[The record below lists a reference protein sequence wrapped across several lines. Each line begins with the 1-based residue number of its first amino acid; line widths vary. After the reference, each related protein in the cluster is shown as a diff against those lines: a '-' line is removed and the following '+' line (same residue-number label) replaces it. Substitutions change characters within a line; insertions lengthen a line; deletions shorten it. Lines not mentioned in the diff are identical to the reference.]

1 MTYMPVPTRD
11 PGDGATDPASTG
23 TFTTRETDGAHRT
36 DGPVGAVGTVGP
48 GGHRQDTDRWM
59 DAAPTDG
66 PGGRRMSV
74 FTPALEIP
82 RRFRRFVSTTPG
94 LLTVVSVILVLA
106 ILAAGGAMAAQS
118 SNQQG
123 DLNTLVNRTEPV
135 SFAAQELY
143 NSLSVADSV
152 ATTGFV
158 EDASGS
164 ADTNPSYR
172 EAVDSA
178 SRAIIRAAS
187 GIDDPATREMA
198 LILEIQEKLPIYTSL
213 ITEAGVNN
221 RQGHPVGAAYVTQ
234 ASTMMQDEILPA
246 AGELYS
252 NTSSEVGEQQLALT
266 RPGWFAL
273 SGLVAAV
280 VLLAVAQFWLAA
292 NTNRRVNAGYATA
305 TVLMTVALLWAS
317 GSALTTWTDGS
328 RGLDGTAQPLET
340 LTSLRITVQQTRTT
354 EALGLVEREYS
365 DATQND
371 FSEQVTRI
379 DSQLETLRTIVGDR
393 GVLDEARENL
403 RAWDT
408 SHAEM
413 LAYVQQGDYP
423 AAIGATIGEEDVHP
437 YQKLDE
443 NLRSLINETR
453 DQLRTYLA
461 DSRVSA
467 QQVSALV
474 ILLSLVSALCIVYG
488 TRPRL
493 QEYL

>member
-1 MTYMPVPTRD
+1 MPVPTRD
-11 PGDGATDPASTG
+11 PSDGAADPASTG
-23 TFTTRETDGAHRT
+23 TFTTLDTDPSATT
-36 DGPVGAVGTVGP
+36 DSPIGP
-48 GGHRQDTDRWM
+48 GGRRQDTDRWM
-59 DAAPTDG
+59 DDAPTDG
-66 PGGRRMSV
+66 PGSRRLSV

-118 SNQQG
+118 SKQQG

-158 EDASGS
+158 EDAAGG
-164 ADTNPSYR
+164 ADTDSSYR
-172 EAVDSA
+172 EAVDIA
-178 SRAIIRAAS
+178 SRAIIRAAN
-187 GIDDPATREMA
+187 GIDDPSTREMA
-198 LILEIQEKLPIYTSL
+198 LILEIQEKLPMYTSL

-266 RPGWFAL
+266 KPGWFAL

-280 VLLAVAQFWLAA
+280 VLLVIAQFWLAA
-292 NTNRRVNAGYATA
+292 HTNRRINGGYATA

-317 GSALTTWTDGS
+317 GSALTTWTDGT

-340 LTSLRITVQQTRTT
+340 LTSLRINVQQTRTT
-354 EALGLVEREYS
+354 EALSLVEREYS
-365 DATQND
+365 DDTQND
-371 FSEQVTRI
+371 FSDQVTRI
-379 DSQLETLRTIVGDR
+379 DSELETLRSTVGDR
-393 GVLDEARENL
+393 GVLDDARENL
-403 RAWDT
+403 RAWDNA
-408 SHAEM
+408 HAEM
-413 LAYVQQGDYP
+413 LAYVQQGNYS
-423 AAIGATIGEEDVHP
+423 AAIGATIGESDLHP

-443 NLRSLINETR
+443 NLRSLIDDTR
-453 DQLRTYLA
+453 EQLRTYLA

-474 ILLSLVSALCIVYG
+474 ILLGVISALCIVYG

>member
-1 MTYMPVPTRD
+1 MPVPTRD
-11 PGDGATDPASTG
+11 SSDGAADPASTG
-23 TFTTRETDGAHRT
+23 TFTTPDTESSATT
-36 DGPVGAVGTVGP
+36 ESTVGP
-48 GGHRQDTDRWM
+48 GGRRQDTDRWM
-59 DAAPTDG
+59 DDAPTDG
-66 PGGRRMSV
+66 TGSRRLSV

-118 SNQQG
+118 SKQQG

-158 EDASGS
+158 EDGAGG
-164 ADTNPSYR
+164 ADTDSSYR
-172 EAVDSA
+172 EAVDIA
-178 SRAIIRAAS
+178 SRAIIRAAN
-187 GIDDPATREMA
+187 GIDDPSTREMA

-252 NTSSEVGEQQLALT
+252 NTSSEVAEQQLALT
-266 RPGWFAL
+266 KPGWFAL

-280 VLLAVAQFWLAA
+280 VLLVIAQFWLAA
-292 NTNRRVNAGYATA
+292 HTNRRINGGYATA

-317 GSALTTWTDGS
+317 GSALTTWTDGT

-340 LTSLRITVQQTRTT
+340 LTSLRINVQQTRTT
-354 EALGLVEREYS
+354 EALSLVEREYS
-365 DATQND
+365 DDTQND
-371 FSEQVTRI
+371 FSDQVTRI
-379 DSQLETLRTIVGDR
+379 DSELETLRSTVGDR
-393 GVLDEARENL
+393 DVLDDARENL
-403 RAWDT
+403 RAWDNA
-408 SHAEM
+408 HAEM
-413 LAYVQQGDYP
+413 LVYVQQGDYS
-423 AAIGATIGEEDVHP
+423 AAIGATIGDSDLHP
-437 YQKLDE
+437 YQRLDE
-443 NLRSLINETR
+443 NLRSLIDDTR
-453 DQLRTYLA
+453 EQLRTYLA

-474 ILLSLVSALCIVYG
+474 ILLGVISALCIVYG

>member
-1 MTYMPVPTRD
+1 MPVPTRD
-11 PGDGATDPASTG
+11 SRDGAADPASTG
-23 TFTTRETDGAHRT
+23 TFTTPDTEATSADTGASSI
-36 DGPVGAVGTVGP
+36 GP
-48 GGHRQDTDRWM
+48 GGRRQDTDRWM
-59 DAAPTDG
+59 DDSPTDG
-66 PGGRRMSV
+66 AGSRRLSV
-74 FTPALEIP
+74 FTPALEVP

-118 SNQQG
+118 STQQG

-158 EDASGS
+158 EDAAGG
-164 ADTNPSYR
+164 ADTDPSYR
-172 EAVDSA
+172 EAVDIA
-178 SRAIIRAAS
+178 SRAIVRAAN
-187 GIDDPATREMA
+187 GIDDPSTREMA

-221 RQGHPVGAAYVTQ
+221 RQGNPVGAAYVTQ

-266 RPGWFAL
+266 KPGWFAL

-280 VLLAVAQFWLAA
+280 VLLVIAQFWLAA
-292 NTNRRVNAGYATA
+292 HTNRRINGGYATA

-317 GSALTTWTDGS
+317 GSALTTWTDGT

-340 LTSLRITVQQTRTT
+340 LTSLRITVQQARTT
-354 EALGLVEREYS
+354 EALSLVEREYS

-371 FSEQVTRI
+371 FSGQVSRI
-379 DSQLETLRTIVGDR
+379 DRDLETLRTTVGDR

-403 RAWDT
+403 RAWDNA
-408 SHAEM
+408 HAEM
-413 LAYVQQGDYP
+413 LAYVQQGDYS
-423 AAIGATIGEEDVHP
+423 AAIGATIGDSDLHP
-437 YQKLDE
+437 YQRLDG
-443 NLRSLINETR
+443 NLRSLIDDTR
-453 DQLRTYLA
+453 EQLRSYLA

-474 ILLSLVSALCIVYG
+474 ILLGVISALCIIYG